1 MNRNGRYNP
10 RKDTDLARR
19 SAGCMVFHRYHDHW
33 HFEAASRY
41 TLFKAERPKV
51 NRVARRKMSFYLRDS
66 RRVPKHFGEWP
77 YPENYGACSRN
88 SPQGISVG

>member
-51 NRVARRKMSFYLRDS
+51 NRVARRKMSFCLRQ
-66 RRVPKHFGEWP
+66 P
-77 YPENYGACSRN
+77 
-88 SPQGISVG
+88 